1 LTKQFD
7 LIFDNV
13 DSLMGIELSSAL
25 EKFQS
30 EYIKESGYNSV
41 LKNIHNTSTTLRNKT
56 YVLSQ
61 PEKEDLRMKMN
72 FWRQKLN
79 I

>member
-1 LTKQFD
+1 NL
-7 LIFDNV
+7 
-13 DSLMGIELSSAL
+13 DSLTGIEIAAAL

-30 EYIKESGYNSV
+30 EYIKTEGYNSV
-41 LKNIHNTSTTLRNKT
+41 LKNVNTMTTMLKSKT

-61 PEKEDLRMKMN
+61 SERDDLKMKMN
-72 FWRQKLN
+72 FWRQKFE